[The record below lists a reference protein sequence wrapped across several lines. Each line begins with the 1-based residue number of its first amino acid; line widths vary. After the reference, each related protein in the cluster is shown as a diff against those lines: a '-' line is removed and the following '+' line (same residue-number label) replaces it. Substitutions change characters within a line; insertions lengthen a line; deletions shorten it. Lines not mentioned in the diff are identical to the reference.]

1 MEKRRPNA
9 SATFYDEGDF
19 GRTGQACSG
28 SAMLTDIIGW
38 ASALVLLLTVSS
50 QVWKQWRTKTSAGVS
65 KWLFIGQISA
75 SLGFVIYS
83 FALDNWVFV
92 FTNAFLMLTAI
103 LGQFLFL
110 RNKRAEKKSSNRSEY
125 SPSSTQ

>member
-1 MEKRRPNA
+1 
-9 SATFYDEGDF
+9 
-19 GRTGQACSG
+19 
-28 SAMLTDIIGW
+28 MLTDVIGW
-38 ASALVLLLTVSS
+38 VSALVLLLTVSS
-50 QVWKQWRTKTSAGVS
+50 QVWKQWRSKTSAGVS

-103 LGQFLFL
+103 LGQCLFL
-110 RNKRAEKKSSNRSEY
+110 RNRRAEKKVAK
-125 SPSSTQ
+125 PA

>member
-1 MEKRRPNA
+1 
-9 SATFYDEGDF
+9 
-19 GRTGQACSG
+19 
-28 SAMLTDIIGW
+28 MLTDMVGW

-92 FTNAFLMLTAI
+92 FTNTFLMLTAI
-103 LGQFLFL
+103 LGQVLFL
-110 RNKRAEKKSSNRSEY
+110 RNKRAEKKSSGQPEY
-125 SPSSTQ
+125 SRGS